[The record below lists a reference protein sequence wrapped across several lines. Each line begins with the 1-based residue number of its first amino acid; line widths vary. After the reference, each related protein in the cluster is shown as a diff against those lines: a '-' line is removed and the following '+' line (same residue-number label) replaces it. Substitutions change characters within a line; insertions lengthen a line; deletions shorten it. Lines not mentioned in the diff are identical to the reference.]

1 MKPLLDEK
9 GCYQTSGL
17 LQKKDFFEFVYDI
30 FLGIRFHQHQE

>member
-30 FLGIRFHQHQE
+30 FLGIRFHHQKE